1 MIKVWKP
8 EDTYEYSD
16 FNRIE
21 STVKAAYSQFRKAMS
36 LHDPIET
43 ITNRDISSIFV
54 VEDINRIEKN
64 LKYVDFSKTFERRVW
79 EEGSQ
84 FTYDD
89 ANRWEQMAD
98 LLRRAMA
105 GIQAIRCG
113 THRCGTWPIYSVI
126 GLVVKRTTLYNSEL
140 QDGTYKVIPA
150 GTLPIT
156 SVIGTTAQKEHIVEL
171 QGGSVPYQVDLTGT
185 KPQISVIGL
194 VTKHTSTVE
203 GGCAVAAFEMDE
215 CGEVLAGTKP
225 DIAVIGKTIKEEYQ
239 AATAGSNA
247 SYAVDPAGTKPDV
260 SIVGLTTE
268 QIIQAGKAQKGATYK
283 IKAAGMKYCGEEAQ
297 NGRSSDKRSPD
308 QQDKTELA

>member
-43 ITNRDISSIFV
+43 ITDRDISSIFV

-64 LKYVDFSKTFERRVW
+64 LKYVDFSKTFERKVW
-79 EEGSQ
+79 EEGKQ

-140 QDGTYKVIPA
+140 QSGTYEAVA
-150 GTLPIT
+150 VGTLPMP
-156 SVIGTTAQKEHIVEL
+156 SVIGATASKEHIVEL
-171 QGGSVPYQVDLTGT
+171 QGGSVSYQVDLTGT
-185 KPQISVIGL
+185 KPEISVIGL

-203 GGCAVAAFEMDE
+203 GGCAIAAFEIDE
-215 CGEVLAGTKP
+215 CGDVLAGTKP
-225 DIAVIGKTIKEEYQ
+225 EIATIGKVITKEHKV
-239 AATAGSNA
+239 AADGADALYT
-247 SYAVDPAGTKPDV
+247 VDPAGTKPDI
-260 SIVGLTTE
+260 STIGLATE
-268 QIIQAGKAQKGATYK
+268 QIIQAGKTKKGAVYK

-297 NGRSSDKRSPD
+297 NGRSGDKRSPD
-308 QQDKTELA
+308 Q

>member
-21 STVKAAYSQFRKAMS
+21 STVKAAYSQFRKAMG

-43 ITNRDISSIFV
+43 ITDRNISTIFV

-64 LKYVDFSKTFERRVW
+64 LKYVDFSKTFERKVW
-79 EEGSQ
+79 EEGKQ

-126 GLVVKRTTLYNSEL
+126 GLVVKRTTLYNSKL
-140 QDGTYKVIPA
+140 QSGTYEAVAA
-150 GTLPIT
+150 GTLPIP
-156 SVIGTTAQKEHIVEL
+156 SVIGATVRKEHIVEF
-171 QGGSVPYQVDLTGT
+171 QGGSVSYQVDPAGT
-185 KPQISVIGL
+185 KPEISVIGL

-203 GGCAVAAFEMDE
+203 GGCAIAAFEIDE
-215 CGEVLAGTKP
+215 CGNVLAGTKP
-225 DIAVIGKTIKEEYQ
+225 DISTIGL
-239 AATAGSNA
+239 A
-247 SYAVDPAGTKPDV
+247 
-260 SIVGLTTE
+260 TE
-268 QIIQAGKAQKGATYK
+268 QIIQAGKAQKGAAYK
-283 IKAAGMKYCGEEAQ
+283 IKAAGMKYCGEEAR

-308 QQDKTELA
+308 Q

>member
-43 ITNRDISSIFV
+43 ITDRDISTIFV

-64 LKYVDFSKTFERRVW
+64 LKYVDFSKIFERKVW
-79 EEGSQ
+79 EEGNQ

-140 QDGTYKVIPA
+140 QSGTYEAVVA
-150 GTLPIT
+150 GTVPMP
-156 SVIGTTAQKEHIVEL
+156 SVIGATAKKEHIVEL

-185 KPQISVIGL
+185 KPEI
-194 VTKHTSTVE
+194 
-203 GGCAVAAFEMDE
+203 
-215 CGEVLAGTKP
+215 
-225 DIAVIGKTIKEEYQ
+225 
-239 AATAGSNA
+239 
-247 SYAVDPAGTKPDV
+247 
-260 SIVGLTTE
+260 
-268 QIIQAGKAQKGATYK
+268 
-283 IKAAGMKYCGEEAQ
+283 
-297 NGRSSDKRSPD
+297 
-308 QQDKTELA
+308 

>member
-21 STVKAAYSQFRKAMS
+21 STVKAAYSQFRKAMG
-36 LHDPIET
+36 LYDPIET
-43 ITNRDISSIFV
+43 ITDRNISTIFV

-64 LKYVDFSKTFERRVW
+64 LKYVDFSKTFERKVW
-79 EEGSQ
+79 EEGKQ

-126 GLVVKRTTLYNSEL
+126 GLVVKRTTLYNSKL
-140 QDGTYKVIPA
+140 QSGTYEAVAA
-150 GTLPIT
+150 GTLPIP
-156 SVIGTTAQKEHIVEL
+156 SVIGATVSKEHIVEL
-171 QGGSVPYQVDLTGT
+171 QGGSVSYQVDPAGT
-185 KPQISVIGL
+185 KPEISVIGL

-203 GGCAVAAFEMDE
+203 GGCAIAAFEIDE
-215 CGEVLAGTKP
+215 CGNVLAGTKP
-225 DIAVIGKTIKEEYQ
+225 DVATIGKTITKEHQ
-239 AATAGSNA
+239 VAADGANA
-247 SYAVDPAGTKPDV
+247 SYAVDPAGTKPDI
-260 SIVGLTTE
+260 STIGLATE
-268 QIIQAGKAQKGATYK
+268 QIIQAGKAQKGTAYK
-283 IKAAGMKYCGEEAQ
+283 IKAAGMKYCGEEAR

-308 QQDKTELA
+308 Q